1 MFYTNHQNFKQQ
13 KMKRNSVEN
22 NLFENWLQQNFF
34 FKRLHHVFTNLFK
47 SKARTDPSRD
57 AAIMTWPF

>member
-1 MFYTNHQNFKQQ
+1 MFYTNQNFKQQ

-22 NLFENWLQQNFF
+22 NFFENCLQQNFS
-34 FKRLHHVFTNLFK
+34 FKRLHHVLTNLFK